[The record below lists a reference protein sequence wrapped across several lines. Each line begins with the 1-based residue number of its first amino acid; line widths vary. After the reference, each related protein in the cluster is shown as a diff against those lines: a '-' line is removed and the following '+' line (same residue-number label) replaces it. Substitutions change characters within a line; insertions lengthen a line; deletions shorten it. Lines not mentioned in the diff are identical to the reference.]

1 MPTRSPGAT
10 FATFAPTRST
20 TPAPSWPSTAG
31 QRDRIPLVAHDEVR
45 VADPGGGD
53 LHEDLVGP
61 QVVDLDRLH
70 GERRALPV
78 GDGGLDLHGVLPLLL
93 ADRKRR
99 A

>member
-1 MPTRSPGAT
+1 VAEHR
-10 FATFAPTRST
+10 R
-20 TPAPSWPSTAG
+20 
-31 QRDRIPLVAHDEVR
+31 QRDRIPLVAHDEVGVTDAR
-45 VADPGGGD
+45 GRH

-61 QVVDLDRLH
+61 QVVDLDGLH